1 MSKHQEK
8 NAQTKAALVEAFWQ
22 LYKTRPI
29 SKITVKD
36 VTDRAG
42 FYRSTLY
49 NYFEDVYAILEYI
62 ETAILQ
68 EWEQVVA
75 EGLTPDRQQLLIQGR
90 VEDFLPLIA
99 PFYQKNGEAI
109 AVLLSP
115 AGDPLFQQKIKDTL
129 RHKIFSLLQIP
140 EDQPEALLIFE
151 CCSSAALTAF
161 VKWYTEH
168 IPMATLGK
176 IMQLIINPELF
187 PAMRAYS
194 TDPEI
199 RSSSRHITAAARS
212 SLQ

>member
-22 LYKTRPI
+22 LYKTKPI

-99 PFYQKNGEAI
+99 PFYQKNGETI

-115 AGDPLFQQKIKDTL
+115 AGDPLFQQK
-129 RHKIFSLLQIP
+129 
-140 EDQPEALLIFE
+140 
-151 CCSSAALTAF
+151 
-161 VKWYTEH
+161 
-168 IPMATLGK
+168 
-176 IMQLIINPELF
+176 
-187 PAMRAYS
+187 
-194 TDPEI
+194 
-199 RSSSRHITAAARS
+199 
-212 SLQ
+212 